1 MMTNNRI
8 IKILILLSV
17 MFFSLICYLTYI
29 QVFQREMLVE
39 NPYNKRQW
47 DTEIGTQ
54 RGNIMD
60 CNGVLLAETRDSVRV
75 YPYKAM
81 YAHIIGYNSRTY
93 GRINL
98 EYTYNDELLAKSEL
112 SDIIGTS
119 GREYGYDLMLTIDH
133 SIQEYAYNLLGKNNG
148 SVIAINPKTGEIIA
162 MVSKPDF
169 DPNDEQLIENWNDL
183 INDENSPFLARTTSG
198 LYAPGSTFKL
208 LTALSAVENDLEGM
222 EFEDRG
228 SVEIGGNVFENQNTK
243 SYGKIDLTEG
253 FAVSS
258 NVVFCTLGAELGG
271 SKLLSA
277 AERFGFNKTFDFD
290 IDYKKSTFPIDIKD
304 DADEA
309 ALAIGQGDI
318 LATPLQ
324 MAMVTCGIA
333 NEGVIMNPYL
343 VRGVLNANGDF
354 VREPK
359 PKVLYNSAGSL
370 GTKKIVDMMVETV
383 KTGTGKNAGIY
394 GIDVAGKTGTA
405 ENEQIFFSEDKE
417 HTWFVGFAPAYEPE
431 IAVVV
436 MMEYSGGTG
445 GGNCAP
451 IARKIMQK
459 YLNK

>member
-1 MMTNNRI
+1 MTNNRI

-47 DTEIGTQ
+47 DSEAGTR

-60 CNGVLLAETRDSVRV
+60 CNGIILAETQDSVRV
-75 YPYKAM
+75 YPYKNM
-81 YAHIIGYNSRTY
+81 YAHIIGYSSRAY
-93 GRINL
+93 GRINI
-98 EYTYNDELLAKSEL
+98 ENTYNDELLAKSEL
-112 SDIIGTS
+112 SNIIGTS

-133 SIQEYAYNLLGKNNG
+133 YIQEYAYNLLGKNNG
-148 SVIAINPKTGEIIA
+148 SVVAISPKTGEIIA

-169 DPNDEQLIENWNDL
+169 DPNDENLIADWDNL
-183 INDENSPFLARTTSG
+183 INDEASPFLARATSG

-208 LTALSAVENDLEGM
+208 LTALSAVENNLENM
-222 EFEDRG
+222 EFQDKG
-228 SVEIGGNVFENQNTK
+228 SVEIGGNIFENQKTK
-243 SYGKIDLTEG
+243 AYGNIDLTRG

-271 SKLLSA
+271 HKLLEI
-277 AERFGFNKTFDFD
+277 AERFGFNKGLDFD
-290 IDYKKSTFPIDIKD
+290 IDCKQSIFPSNISD
-304 DADEA
+304 DDKEA
-309 ALAIGQGDI
+309 ALGIGQGEI

-333 NEGVIMNPYL
+333 NDGVIMKPYI
-343 VRGVLNANGDF
+343 VGNVLNQHGDYIKGF
-354 VREPK
+354 KSEI
-359 PKVLYNSAGSL
+359 LYKGADAL
-370 GTKKIVDMMVETV
+370 ATQKIKNMMVETV
-383 KTGTGKNAGIY
+383 KSGTGVNASIRGIQ
-394 GIDVAGKTGTA
+394 VAGKTGTA
-405 ENEQIFFSEDKE
+405 ENEQMFFSDDKE
-417 HTWFVGFAPAYEPE
+417 HTWFVGFAPADDPQ

-436 MMEYSGGTG
+436 MMEYSGGSG

-459 YLNK
+459 YLTK